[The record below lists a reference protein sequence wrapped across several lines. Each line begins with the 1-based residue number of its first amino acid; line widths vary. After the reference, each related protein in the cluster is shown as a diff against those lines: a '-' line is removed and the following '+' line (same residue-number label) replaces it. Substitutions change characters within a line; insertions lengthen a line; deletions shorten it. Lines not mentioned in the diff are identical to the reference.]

1 MPAAGN
7 GRVDGLTVSL
17 FNDASV
23 LPVPADRAR
32 AEVGLAQWREAGERT
47 DNSTLAKFARDLIDD
62 PSGRALIESVFG
74 NSPYLGKAMA
84 SDLGATRMILTEG
97 PEAAVTAALAECR
110 RRTENTAQVMT
121 CLRVAKRRAALA
133 IGLADLAGAWD
144 LARVTGALSDMAE
157 TALSA
162 AAEYLLR
169 AGAAAGEIRL
179 AHPDEPARDSGLIVL
194 GMGKLGGR
202 ELNYSSDVD
211 LIVFYDP
218 ERVTY
223 IGRDEPGTF
232 FVRLTRDLVRL
243 MGERTGDGYVFRTDL
258 RLRPDPGSTPPAIST
273 LAAEIYYEGAGQNWE
288 RAAMI
293 KARPVAGD
301 IAAGEAFLE
310 ILRPFV
316 WRRNLD
322 FAAIQDIHSIKRQI
336 NAYRGG
342 AEIAI
347 AGHNVKLGRGGIRE
361 IEFFAQT
368 QQLIWGGRQPGLRQ
382 RATKD
387 ALAALAE
394 LGHIGSDVRDALS
407 RAYEFLRKLEHRLQM
422 VDDQQTHT
430 LPKGDAGIDAVA
442 KFMGFADGEAF
453 SAALLAELRTV
464 EEHYAHLF
472 EEAPAL
478 SGPGNLVFTGADDD
492 PETMAT
498 LSRMGYED
506 PHRVAE
512 IVRAWHRGRYRAMRS
527 ARARELLTELMP
539 TMLASFAA
547 AADPDAALIKF
558 DDFLAA
564 LPAGVQL
571 MSLFYA
577 NPRLLELMAEVMGS
591 APRLGAMLSRN
602 PSLIEG
608 VLTGQAEQL
617 PEDAAALA
625 RELETTLAGA
635 RLFEDALDALR
646 RWSNDL
652 FFRIGIQV
660 LRGHLSAERAGPSL
674 ALVAETA
681 LAALYPRVE
690 SEFTRRQA
698 PLEGGGMVVVAFGKL
713 GGREMTFGSDLDLM
727 FIYDAPGA
735 NQDYGRLAQR
745 FIGAIEAPTA
755 EGKLYAVDMR
765 LRPSGNKGPIATSL
779 DGFIRYHETEAWTWE
794 HMALTRARVVAGPPA
809 LARRVEDAI
818 REVLTKRREPDRLL
832 HDVAEMRRRMEKEL
846 TKPGDIWD
854 FKHLRGGIV
863 DIEFIVQ
870 YLQLLHAHAHPDVL
884 DTNTDAA
891 LTKLASKGLIDAGLV
906 ADLEEALH
914 LWRNL
919 QGMLRL
925 TTGGAF
931 DEAQATEG
939 LKTAI
944 ARASG
949 EASFGAVAGRIE
961 TMSAR
966 VRRHFEALIDTPAGR
981 LQGED

>member
-62 PSGRALIESVFG
+62 PSGRALIELVFG

-84 SDLGATRMILTEG
+84 SDLAATRVILTEG

-110 RRTENTAQVMT
+110 RRTENIARVMT

-301 IAAGEAFLE
+301 LVAGEAFLE

-368 QQLIWGGRQPGLRQ
+368 QQLIWGGRQPSLRK
-382 RATKD
+382 RATKG

-394 LGHIGSDVRDALS
+394 LDHITGDARDALS

-442 KFMGFADGEAF
+442 KFMGFAGGEAF

-506 PHRVAE
+506 SHRVAE

-547 AADPDAALIKF
+547 TADPDAALIKF

-625 RELETTLAGA
+625 RELERTLAGA
-635 RLFEDALDALR
+635 KLFEDALDALR

-660 LRGHLSAERAGPSL
+660 LRGHLSAERAGPPL

-698 PLEGGGMVVVAFGKL
+698 PLEGGGMIVVAFGKL

-745 FIGAIEAPTA
+745 FIRAIEAPTA

-809 LARRVEDAI
+809 LARRVEGAI

-891 LTKLASKGLIDAGLV
+891 LTKLARKGLIDAGLV